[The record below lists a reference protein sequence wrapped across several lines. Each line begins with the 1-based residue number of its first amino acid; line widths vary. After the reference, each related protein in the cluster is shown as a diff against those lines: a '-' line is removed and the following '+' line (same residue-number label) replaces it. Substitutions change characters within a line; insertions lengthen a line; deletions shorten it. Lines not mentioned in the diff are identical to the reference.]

1 MNTDKNKPK
10 ETQHTDFLSDCCNE
24 AYYSRCAD
32 EGTCH
37 AVCVQCEKPCN
48 LIKSGAFDKP
58 NNKVGEMTKKVLD
71 YIFSLES
78 QALSEYGRIPT
89 PKKAVEKWVNELLTS
104 SYEQG
109 YEQGKADA
117 KLSTE

>member
-1 MNTDKNKPK
+1 MKENKPK

-37 AVCVQCEKPCN
+37 AVCVKCEKPCN

-58 NNKVGEMTKKVLD
+58 NKVEEKIVVPICNDCKKPHFGRSKSIDRCWCDTSGNYTMGEITKENL
-71 YIFSLES
+71 
-78 QALSEYGRIPT
+78 
-89 PKKAVEKWVNELLTS
+89 
-104 SYEQG
+104 
-109 YEQGKADA
+109 
-117 KLSTE
+117 